1 MEQHQRGSAMDQVFA
16 DVHAIIALLERADET
31 TWSSRIAHTL
41 TGSTVEQ
48 VYPLLRHELCG
59 LSRSPTAGA
68 LGLTERLHALV
79 TALNDALAPY
89 GYRPERC
96 APAPRTHAASIA
108 PTDEPA
114 SQLQST

>member
-1 MEQHQRGSAMDQVFA
+1 MEQHQCGSAMDQVFA
-16 DVHAIIALLERADET
+16 DVHALITLLERADET

-68 LGLTERLHALV
+68 LGLTERLDALV

-96 APAPRTHAASIA
+96 APAPATRVVSRATA
-108 PTDEPA
+108 DEP
-114 SQLQST
+114 SGQLQTT